1 MKSLFVATI
10 LLFSVCSFG
19 QSVDSSAKL
28 KTFDRSKWVR
38 NPSKEIVSTDGF
50 RRWQIGSQFMC
61 ICPTGQIY
69 IDSTV
74 QAKAECKHIYV
85 AVEQPE
91 IKVEY
96 PRSMKLAIFEAPKSG
111 KHEGQEIVC
120 VKCFHIRKQVIDYGE
135 IDSTMLLT
143 PNVRHRTPND
153 SLRNK

>member
-1 MKSLFVATI
+1 MKYLFIATI
-10 LLFSVCSFG
+10 LLFSFCSFG
-19 QSVDSSAKL
+19 QI
-28 KTFDRSKWVR
+28 
-38 NPSKEIVSTDGF
+38 P
-50 RRWQIGSQFMC
+50 
-61 ICPTGQIY
+61 
-69 IDSTV
+69 DSTWKVDTV
-74 QAKAECKHIYV
+74 QRVWRHAISRETIPYDKLSPAMRKFIDTLICKHIYV

-96 PRSMKLAIFEAPKSG
+96 PRSMKLAIFEAPKTG